1 MAQQAKILVPT
12 VSPEIFN
19 LRFPDNVLSP
29 ALSTVDTFYS
39 VESKPFYFKQKGDS
53 EARIINIDGLGINN
67 PFVVPRQD
75 NNFILTTP

>member
-1 MAQQAKILVPT
+1 MAQAKILIPT

-39 VESKPFYFKQKGDS
+39 VESKPFYYKQKGDS
-53 EARIINIDGLGINN
+53 EARIINIDNIGINN
-67 PFVVPRQD
+67 PFVVATN